1 MTPEQKRWK
10 WVRFD
15 ALPDDLKPLISV
27 GSKIHEKDEKEDKED
42 KKNKIATKTE
52 AKKDQESD
60 NEDIIK
66 RDQDLDYTNQ
76 DNVDTI
82 ITKFRGQETSRK
94 NFNIAEQIEV
104 LNIMYAQQVE
114 SKTDNKINILMIL
127 VSTYFTSAK
136 KSTEGYFD
144 RYTWIKSND
153 VITLLLTILKQ
164 KENDT
169 VKTKDAEKIEDFKRN
184 NKQIFPALVNYMEK
198 LQSQLHKAF

>member
-1 MTPEQKRWK
+1 
-10 WVRFD
+10 
-15 ALPDDLKPLISV
+15 LISV
-27 GSKIHEKDEKEDKED
+27 GSKIHEKDDKEDKED